1 MNCLHARRARP
12 AKDDN
17 SDDIQAERWAWA
29 LLVVA
34 VTYLSLRIL
43 PVLVPAMLEAAK

>member
-1 MNCLHARRARP
+1 MHYLHARRARP
-12 AKDDN
+12 AKDDD

-34 VTYLSLRIL
+34 VTYLAMRVL
-43 PVLVPAMLEAAK
+43 PVIVPAMMEAAK